1 LAVTRPYLET
11 IKTGSTAHSHDKQ
24 GAVGACCAESATYT
38 GLMCLSPLN
47 DLGRRDN
54 IRPLSEQAIEKTG
67 VQFRVAVR
75 ASVTDNQNTVV
86 LVHRLQCRREHNAA
100 GDDPEQNE
108 RVYVFR
114 PEQNLQ
120 VSSFKSTDAGLC
132 NVSVRATARLARGSA
147 IG

>member
-1 LAVTRPYLET
+1 MARAAASSQRT
-11 IKTGSTAHSHDKQ
+11 Q
-24 GAVGACCAESATYT
+24 GYYGP
-38 GLMCLSPLN
+38 CLSPLN

-86 LVHRLQCRREHNAA
+86 LVHCLQCRREHNAA

-120 VSSFKSTDAGLC
+120 VSAFKSTDAGLC
-132 NVSVRATARLARGSA
+132 NDWFCQDAPPRRDVD
-147 IG
+147 